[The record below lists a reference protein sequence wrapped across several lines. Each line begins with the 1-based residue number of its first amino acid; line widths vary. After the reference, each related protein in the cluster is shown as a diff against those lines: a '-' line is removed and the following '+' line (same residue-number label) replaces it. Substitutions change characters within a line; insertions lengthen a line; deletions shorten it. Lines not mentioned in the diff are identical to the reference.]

1 MALLDVRNLSADI
14 PTRRGTLRAVEDVN
28 FSISSGECLGIV
40 GESGSGKSVTCKT
53 ILGLLGTS
61 ARTGG
66 EAVFDGTDLMALS
79 EAGLSRIRGRDI
91 AMIVQDA
98 VSALNPVLRVGGQ
111 IAEGMLEQG
120 VVGSRREA
128 MSRAV
133 DLMRKVGIPSPEER
147 ARDYPHQFSGGM
159 CQRVVIATA
168 LACGPRLLIADEPTT
183 ALDVTVQDQI
193 LALLRQL
200 QRDLDL
206 AVILVTHD
214 MGVVAETCQ
223 RVAVMYAGQVVETA
237 TPAELFSGP
246 RHPYSA
252 ALLDCVPDLDAPMA
266 QRLRP
271 IKGLPPDLVDLPAGC
286 RFHPR
291 CPMATNECRTGKIP
305 LIDIGGGR
313 ATRCL
318 RHDDMARPKSIS
330 AADSATAELGTA

>member
-1 MALLDVRNLSADI
+1 MALLEVRNLSADI

-53 ILGLLGTS
+53 ILGLLGPS
-61 ARTGG
+61 VERDG
-66 EAVFDGTDLMALS
+66 EAVFDGTDLLS
-79 EAGLSRIRGRDI
+79 LTEAQLTRIRGRDI

-111 IAEGMLEQG
+111 IAEGMIEQG
-120 VVGSRREA
+120 VVGSRSAA
-128 MSRAV
+128 MARAV

-237 TPAELFSGP
+237 TPAELFSAP

-252 ALLDCVPDLDAPMA
+252 ALLDCVPDLDASQA
-266 QRLRP
+266 ERLRP
-271 IKGLPPDLVDLPAGC
+271 IEGLPPDLVDLPTGC

-291 CPMATNECRTGKIP
+291 CPMATAECRSQKIP

-313 ATRCL
+313 ATRCI
-318 RHDDMARPKSIS
+318 RHEDMAQPGPVSGT
-330 AADSATAELGTA
+330 DSTTAEVGTA